1 MQAVLEELSAL
12 RFTDAKTKA
21 QIDRALLGLA
31 ENRAKERRT
40 LSIGLL
46 GQGKR
51 AVGFSYVVAAPV
63 WKTSYRLVLPK
74 EGGKARLQGWGVV
87 ENLTGSDWKEVE
99 LSLVSGNPVALK
111 QALYS
116 AFYVDRPEIPVSASL
131 RVLPKLDDA
140 EKNARI
146 SLEGQK
152 DKHSEGEAQHLAELR
167 PADSQGLRCGCAPAQ
182 GRIDDLASTVT
193 EEFGKPALTAATE
206 EAATQVL
213 YRFPAKIS
221 LASGSSMMVPY
232 VDREVSATRTFL
244 YQPDTNA
251 RRPLAALKLKNDGEA
266 ALPAG
271 ILTAFETAG
280 DGAANFA
287 GDAQMPLTP
296 KGAEKFVTFALDSKT
311 DIRRT
316 DDGSKQTRLGKAV
329 RGLLTVSVKSRWDH

>member
-1 MQAVLEELSAL
+1 M
-12 RFTDAKTKA
+12 
-21 QIDRALLGLA
+21 GLA

-46 GQGKR
+46 GQSKR
-51 AVGFSYVVAAPV
+51 PVGFSYVVAAPV

-99 LSLVSGNPVALK
+99 LSLISGNPVALK

-131 RVLPKLDDA
+131 RVLPKRDDFDDRRTIYDGLTPDTKEITPPPA
-140 EKNARI
+140 GKQPAKPRREKARGYA
-146 SLEGQK
+146 S
-152 DKHSEGEAQHLAELR
+152 
-167 PADSQGLRCGCAPAQ
+167 ADEPTLGDFAP
-182 GRIDDLASTVT
+182 TVT
-193 EEFGKPALTAATE
+193 EVPAEPAQTATTE

-232 VDREVSATRTFL
+232 VDHELSATRTFL

-251 RRPLAALKLKNDGEA
+251 RRPLAALKLKNDGES

-271 ILTAFETAG
+271 ILTAFETA
-280 DGAANFA
+280 AMVRPISRA
-287 GDAQMPLTP
+287 
-296 KGAEKFVTFALDSKT
+296 
-311 DIRRT
+311 
-316 DDGSKQTRLGKAV
+316 TRKC
-329 RGLLTVSVKSRWDH
+329 H